1 MQKDSPFPLRHR
13 SRAAFTLIEL
23 ALAVFVTGVAV
34 LGVFGLLRLG
44 VGASTEAEDELRAA
58 LFAEDVFTTLRVYSD
73 AMLDVRDTNRWQ
85 KLCAESGLE
94 LDPESP
100 TLFSDFWA
108 ALAEWEGQNGM
119 PCLPDFWEAPD
130 SGPGESTT
138 PYPIR
143 IHVVGPDDPLPDE
156 TSTNVFCAVDIRG
169 TNPGTIPEY
178 TLRYL
183 LTVTTN
189 ESSRYVAANLNV
201 WPGLDVRRR
210 SDYTFY
216 THIYERGERP

>member
-1 MQKDSPFPLRHR
+1 
-13 SRAAFTLIEL
+13 
-23 ALAVFVTGVAV
+23 VFVTGVAV

-130 SGPGESTT
+130 SGPGESTDSVSHPHPCGGT
-138 PYPIR
+138 GRPPSR
-143 IHVVGPDDPLPDE
+143 RDEHERLLRGGHPGHEPWDDPGIHPPLSPHGDDE
-156 TSTNVFCAVDIRG
+156 RVVS
-169 TNPGTIPEY
+169 
-178 TLRYL
+178 LRCGEPQRL
-183 LTVTTN
+183 A
-189 ESSRYVAANLNV
+189 R
-201 WPGLDVRRR
+201 LDVRRR